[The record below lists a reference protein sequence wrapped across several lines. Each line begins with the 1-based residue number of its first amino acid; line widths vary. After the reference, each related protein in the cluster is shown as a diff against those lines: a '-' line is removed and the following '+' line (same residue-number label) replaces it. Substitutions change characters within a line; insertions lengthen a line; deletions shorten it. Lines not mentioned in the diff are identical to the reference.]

1 MAFTKRKVLRRD
13 LREAGDLVCL
23 GSVSWEVQSL
33 EDLTATFLSVFV
45 IKWDLG
51 ATSGALPAH
60 FSGQFQVSK
69 SQMYFGTWLI
79 KALKVSDTV

>member
-1 MAFTKRKVLRRD
+1 MAFTKRKVLRGD

-23 GSVSWEVQSL
+23 GSVGREVQSL

-51 ATSGALPAH
+51 ATSSALPAH
-60 FSGQFQVSK
+60 LSGQFQVST
-69 SQMYFGTWLI
+69 SEMYVRAWLI
-79 KALKVSDTV
+79 KALKE